1 MIGKR
6 SRMARNK
13 KAKRIALLSDVHG
26 NLPALEAV
34 LADAA
39 ENEAEQVWNLGD
51 FLGYAPFPNEVI
63 DLLRADDTVNIVGN
77 YDLKVLEFP
86 EKQQNWKRRKTPA
99 KYAAFEWNHER
110 LTKRGRRFLAS
121 LPEQRRLTVNGFEVL
136 LVHGSPVSVD
146 ELLNSDTPE
155 ARFAELAESARAD
168 VVLCG
173 HSHEPFVKDVH
184 GTRFVNPGSAGRPEG
199 GDWRASYAMLEWGE
213 HEVRVTLRRVAY
225 DVERVSRAVHAAG
238 LPEEF
243 TDVFREARSLD
254 QLREQRAADC
264 PARPAAAETD
274 RLVSAALTL
283 ARRCNYEREHTHQV
297 TRLTLELFDEL
308 KDLHGMGPRE
318 RLWLRCGALLHDI
331 GWVEGAAR
339 HHKTA
344 LELIVADS
352 RLPLERRERHIVAL
366 IACYHRKAL
375 PAEGH
380 KYFRDLD
387 PTDQHRVRVL
397 AGILRVADGLDRSH
411 TNVVRGVKCATS
423 NTKLTIL
430 CDTSGPAGA
439 ETAAATKKANLLE
452 EVLART
458 VVVLVD
464 AESRRR
470 ARAGHGSQG

>member
-1 MIGKR
+1 
-6 SRMARNK
+6 MARNK
-13 KAKRIALLSDVHG
+13 KAKTIALLSDVHG

-51 FLGYAPFPNEVI
+51 FLGYAPFPNEVV
-63 DLLRADDTVNIVGN
+63 DRLRADDTVNIVGN

-86 EKQQNWKRRKTPA
+86 EKRQQWKRKKTPA
-99 KYAAFEWNHER
+99 KYAAFEWNYEH
-110 LTKRGRRFLAS
+110 LAASARGFLAS
-121 LPEQRRLTVNGFEVL
+121 LPEQRRLTVNGLEVL

-155 ARFAELAESARAD
+155 ARFAELAEAARAD

-173 HSHEPFVKDVH
+173 HSHEPFVRDVP
-184 GTRFVNPGSAGRPEG
+184 GTRFVNPGSAGRPER
-199 GDWRASYAMLEWGE
+199 GDWRASYAVLEWGE
-213 HEVRVTLRRVAY
+213 HEVRVTLRRVEY
-225 DVERVSRAVHAAG
+225 DVERVARAVHAAG

-254 QLREQRAADC
+254 QLREPHAAADC
-264 PARPAAAETD
+264 PAQPTAAETD
-274 RLVSAALTL
+274 RLVNAALAL
-283 ARRCNYEREHTHQV
+283 ARQCNYEREHTHQV
-297 TRLTLELFDEL
+297 TRLTLRLFDEL
-308 KDLHGMGPRE
+308 KGLHRMGSRE

-344 LELIVADS
+344 LQLIVADS
-352 RLPLERRERHIVAL
+352 RLPLERRERHIVGL
-366 IACYHRKAL
+366 IARYHRKAL

-380 KYFRDLD
+380 RYFGDLD
-387 PTDQHRVRVL
+387 TEDQHRVRVL

-411 TNVVRGVKCATS
+411 MNVVRGVRCTTS
-423 NTKLTIL
+423 NKTLTIV

-439 ETAAATKKANLLE
+439 EKAAATKKADLLE
-452 EVLART
+452 EVFART
-458 VVVLVD
+458 VVVQAG
-464 AESRRR
+464 AESRR